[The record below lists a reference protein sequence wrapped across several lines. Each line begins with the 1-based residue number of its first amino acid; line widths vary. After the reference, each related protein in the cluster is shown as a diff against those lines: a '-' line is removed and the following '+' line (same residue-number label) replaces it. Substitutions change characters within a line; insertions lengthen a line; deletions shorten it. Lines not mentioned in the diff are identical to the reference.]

1 MSRTVVFAA
10 FNICIQ
16 VRGFLCY
23 TPRRQ
28 WGSAGSWFPRLLL
41 RSLLVPFPQLLVRNS
56 IANNLDWRVD
66 ASFRWKPVD
75 AARNWP
81 DMGPN
86 FQNNTDYEDNLED
99 RRDLDWSTVLK
110 RTFEAYIRGEIP
122 NMYGQYV
129 VW

>member
-1 MSRTVVFAA
+1 
-10 FNICIQ
+10 
-16 VRGFLCY
+16 
-23 TPRRQ
+23 
-28 WGSAGSWFPRLLL
+28 
-41 RSLLVPFPQLLVRNS
+41 
-56 IANNLDWRVD
+56 
-66 ASFRWKPVD
+66 VD
-75 AARNWP
+75 AAQNWP